1 MPDAKVPPMRVIAY
15 GSLPDQV
22 GDLYLPAGGSNGAG
36 ANRAVICLLHGGFW
50 RVRYGREYIAPLALD
65 LARRGFAVW
74 NLEYRRVGTP
84 GGGWPGTLDDVAA
97 GIDYLAALAV
107 RGEPIDTAQVT
118 AVGHSAG
125 GHLALWAA
133 QRRAA
138 RRVRI
143 AAAVG
148 LAAVSDLRLA
158 YERHLS
164 HGAVEDFMGGTP
176 DGVAERYRA
185 ASPAELLPLG
195 VRQLLIHGTLDEDVP
210 VEISRRYVATAR
222 AAGDTV
228 SYIELATARHM
239 DLVDPHCEA
248 HAAMCRWLR
257 DPADSF
263 ANMS

>member
-1 MPDAKVPPMRVIAY
+1 
-15 GSLPDQV
+15 
-22 GDLYLPAGGSNGAG
+22 
-36 ANRAVICLLHGGFW
+36 
-50 RVRYGREYIAPLALD
+50 
-65 LARRGFAVW
+65 
-74 NLEYRRVGTP
+74 
-84 GGGWPGTLDDVAA
+84 
-97 GIDYLAALAV
+97 
-107 RGEPIDTAQVT
+107 
-118 AVGHSAG
+118 
-125 GHLALWAA
+125 
-133 QRRAA
+133 
-138 RRVRI
+138 
-143 AAAVG
+143 
-148 LAAVSDLRLA
+148 
-158 YERHLS
+158 
-164 HGAVEDFMGGTP
+164 MGGTP